1 MREDLKIH
9 ANISVL
15 CMKKL
20 KLAMFHPAIINI
32 SINISSGST
41 IGLLSY
47 FAALGIRTACYARKR
62 VTNKI

>member
-1 MREDLKIH
+1 MRKI
-9 ANISVL
+9 
-15 CMKKL
+15 

-62 VTNKI
+62 VTEKI